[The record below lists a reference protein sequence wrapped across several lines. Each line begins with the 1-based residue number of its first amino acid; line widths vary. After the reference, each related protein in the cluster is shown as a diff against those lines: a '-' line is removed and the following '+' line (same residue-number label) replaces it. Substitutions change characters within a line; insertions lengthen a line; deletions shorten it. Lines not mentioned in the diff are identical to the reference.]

1 MSGLKITSNNILFV
15 VLVVLST
22 VLLLS
27 YSYFRIVK
35 ESTFRVNEP
44 LSKELASYVNSKID
58 SLPVANGIQ
67 VVKTETRRN
76 VRFMIHAYQTDEEL
90 KKMFETFMQSRITM
104 EVPLFSNNFKQNL
117 RTVKMMNHQF
127 ECVPYVDTLSYEYV
141 PKSAKY
147 ITTVCSISI
156 PPAYGEFRGILAI
169 SLRSVPTDVEEMLI
183 KEVLIDLS
191 DRIYSEIK

>member
-1 MSGLKITSNNILFV
+1 MSGLKITTNNILFV
-15 VLVVLST
+15 ILAILSI
-22 VLLLS
+22 VLLCS

-44 LSKELASYVNSKID
+44 LSKELSTYVNSKID
-58 SLPVANGIQ
+58 SIPVVNGIQ
-67 VVKTETRRN
+67 VVKTETKRN
-76 VRFMIHAYQTDEEL
+76 VRYMIHAYQTDKEL
-90 KKMFETFMQSRITM
+90 KKLFTTFMQDRITL

-156 PPAYGEFRGILAI
+156 PPAYGEFRGILAV
-169 SLRSVPTDVEEMLI
+169 SLKRLPTDVEEIII
-183 KEVLIDLS
+183 KEMLIDLS